1 MVFASFAGPICF
13 GGIGI
18 DQSWLHPRVTALV
31 AVNST
36 GITPMTKAYGTLP
49 EAVQFSGMSRTSIYE
64 ALKRGDLKARKAGRR
79 TLISFADLEAYLA
92 SLPTYQAGA

>member
-1 MVFASFAGPICF
+1 M
-13 GGIGI
+13 
-18 DQSWLHPRVTALV
+18 R
-31 AVNST
+31 
-36 GITPMTKAYGTLP
+36 KAYGTMP
-49 EAVQFSGMSRTSIYE
+49 EAVQYSGMSRSALYE